1 MDEQTDITDHESTIR
16 SMISE
21 ENSLI
26 NHRVTWMSTLQ
37 GLLFAALGFA
47 WDKANSRE
55 LITVFCLL
63 GMLVAGF
70 SFHTLLT
77 ATRAMY
83 RLYDWWLERQPRKYR
98 GPGVMGLPPASTSWI
113 SYLTPWN
120 LFPVIFTLAWI
131 AILIV
136 NLRRH

>member
-1 MDEQTDITDHESTIR
+1 MNEETDPTGYEDTIR

-21 ENSLI
+21 ENALI

-37 GLLFAALGFA
+37 GLLFTALGFA
-47 WDKANSRE
+47 WDKANSRD

-63 GMLVAGF
+63 GIFVACF
-70 SFHTLLT
+70 SFHTLFM

-83 RLYDWWLERQPRKYR
+83 RLYDWWLGRQPRKYL
-98 GPGVMGLPPASTSWI
+98 GPGVMGLPPSSTGWVN
-113 SYLTPWN
+113 YLTPWN
-120 LFPVIFTLAWI
+120 LFPLIFFLAWL

-136 NLRRH
+136 NLRR